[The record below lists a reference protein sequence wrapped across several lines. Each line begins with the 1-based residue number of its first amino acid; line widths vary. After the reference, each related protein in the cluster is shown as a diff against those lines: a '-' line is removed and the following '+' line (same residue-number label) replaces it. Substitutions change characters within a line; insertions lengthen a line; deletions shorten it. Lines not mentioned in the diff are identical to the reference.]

1 MINIF
6 FYLVIIHFLTDFMLQ
21 IFGIGTNK
29 RGFNIY
35 MIAHIFITTIFPAIF
50 LLFFNFPINNIL
62 VLSVLIAVSHISVD
76 IVRQEILAIFKINSN
91 QKQFWIL
98 LGLDQ
103 MLHIYFIYLGIQWY
117 LS

>member
-1 MINIF
+1 MI
-6 FYLVIIHFLTDFMLQ
+6 
-21 IFGIGTNK
+21 
-29 RGFNIY
+29 
-35 MIAHIFITTIFPAIF
+35 
-50 LLFFNFPINNIL
+50 
-62 VLSVLIAVSHISVD
+62 LIAVSHISVG